1 MVSFIIPAYNSAK
14 TIKETID
21 SIMNQANSDL
31 DYEIIIVDDG
41 STDNLREVLQEY
53 SPSELKY
60 INYYR
65 KENGGLS
72 SARNFGF
79 KKSHGDYI
87 IFVDSDDYVSKKL
100 LKDIQIFVKKGY
112 DLIKWN
118 PAIVNMDEQKIEVVD
133 LDELQDGTGEDC
145 FNKLYGTDKL
155 MACVW
160 NYAIKRNLVP
170 EFPEGMYHE
179 DFATMPF
186 VILNSKTMV
195 MTNKVEYY
203 YVQSQGSIM
212 RDNNNKKLK
221 KRLHDILIHFDNIIK
236 KADELNI
243 SNYTKEN
250 LKIFAVNAVLVNVK
264 DLKGETKKYFI
275 KELKKRNVG
284 QYLKPRTFKQ
294 FIRKIIIQIVY

>member
-14 TIKETID
+14 TIKKTID

-179 DFATMPF
+179 DFATIPF

>member
-14 TIKETID
+14 TIKKTID

>member
-14 TIKETID
+14 TIKKTID

-31 DYEIIIVDDG
+31 DYEIIIVDDE